1 MYSDRDGFVLYF
13 VWLFGAFLVF
23 ILVLLLRIKLDETFG
38 CVDAACHVENKVTDS
53 VERG

>member
-38 CVDAACHVENKVTDS
+38 RVDAACHVENKVTDS